1 MRKILLLTIFLF
13 NLLLDINVFGQ
24 LLIEDFNFTGNLTD
38 NGYTAHSVGGTNP
51 LATTTGLTYSGYLG
65 SDIGNAVLI
74 GNAGGEDVNKG
85 FTEVN
90 TDGAV
95 IYYSLLVNVTDA
107 ASSKSGDYFFHIGN
121 RSSLTSFTQFAAR
134 IFARISSDNINFGI
148 SNTSTATYGT
158 TNFSKN
164 ITYLLIVKYTIN
176 TSGVDDVSLWVFS
189 SGVPS
194 TEIGAGIAEV
204 TNSLDGEDVI
214 DAFGIRQGS
223 STTQPQIVLDGIRIA
238 TSWSQAP
245 LPVELSSFSAFVNGS
260 AVNLKWH
267 TKTEVNN
274 YGFEILRST
283 QNDNDSWTKIGF
295 VNGHG
300 NSNSPKD
307 YSFTDRSILSGK
319 FIYRLKQIDTDG
331 KYEYSKEVEVDLGL
345 PKNYSLEQNY
355 PNPFNPS
362 TVISWQSPVG
372 SQQVIKLF
380 DVIGNEVAT
389 LINEWKEAGSHSLKF
404 DASDLSSGV
413 YYYKLTTDNFSSTKK
428 MILTK

>member
-1 MRKILLLTIFLF
+1 
-13 NLLLDINVFGQ
+13 
-24 LLIEDFNFTGNLTD
+24 
-38 NGYTAHSVGGTNP
+38 
-51 LATTTGLTYSGYLG
+51 
-65 SDIGNAVLI
+65 
-74 GNAGGEDVNKG
+74 
-85 FTEVN
+85 
-90 TDGAV
+90 
-95 IYYSLLVNVTDA
+95 
-107 ASSKSGDYFFHIGN
+107 
-121 RSSLTSFTQFAAR
+121 
-134 IFARISSDNINFGI
+134 
-148 SNTSTATYGT
+148 
-158 TNFSKN
+158 
-164 ITYLLIVKYTIN
+164 
-176 TSGVDDVSLWVFS
+176 
-189 SGVPS
+189 
-194 TEIGAGIAEV
+194 
-204 TNSLDGEDVI
+204 
-214 DAFGIRQGS
+214 
-223 STTQPQIVLDGIRIA
+223 VLDGIRIA